1 MTQEEIISMA
11 EQAGWLV
18 IGENIYSPSSV
29 GEDEDLIEE
38 INALVKLAA
47 ENERSR
53 ISEAFWASVNSCV
66 TTDELGVE
74 FMQKFYAVHIF
85 GHWLDSKEQSCTN

>member
-1 MTQEEIISMA
+1 MTQDEIISMA
-11 EQAGWLV
+11 EQSGWLV
-18 IGENIYSPSSV
+18 IGKNIYSPSSV

-47 ENERSR
+47 EHERSR
-53 ISEAFWASVNSCV
+53 ISETFWAAINDCV

-74 FMQKFYAVHIF
+74 FMQKFYQLHIF
-85 GHWLDSKEQSCTN
+85 GHWLDGKNK